1 MTEIKVALVGCG
13 GVVRNYRKVYAQL
26 PGVKVTVAIDT
37 EEAEARQA
45 AAETEAARAS
55 ASFADALAEDV
66 DAVVISTPNFL
77 HREQAVAALD
87 AGKHVLLQK
96 PMARTV
102 EECDAILAAA
112 EKAGTTLGVY
122 MNLLDHPLYRDMRRM
137 AQSGYLGTIG
147 LVSARLA
154 HRGGLAWQ
162 PSERLW
168 RASRDKTG
176 GGSYVQLGVH
186 YQHLLRWMLADRV
199 TRVQAFMQN
208 RACPH
213 LEGDDLALVHLQ
225 LASGAYAEVQT
236 SWCVQEEHFSLLG
249 TRGSIHYRDNRRVE
263 FIGEGGPFKGEVLE
277 LKGDGKPEEIA
288 SLLPPAWDDAANPF
302 NQHRSFFAALLE
314 GRAPEVTGAE
324 GREDVRIMEACHQS
338 AAEERVIQLQGG
350 GRWTERLS

>member
-1 MTEIKVALVGCG
+1 MSTKSEIKVALAGCG

-26 PGVKVTVAIDT
+26 SGVCVAVAVDT
-37 EEAEARQA
+37 DEAEARQA
-45 AAETEAARAS
+45 AIETNAGKSS
-55 ASFADALAEDV
+55 ANFADALTSDV

-77 HREQAVAALD
+77 HREQAVAAFN

-102 EECDAILAAA
+102 EECDAILEAAA
-112 EKAGTTLGVY
+112 KSGKTLGVY

-137 AQSGYLGTIG
+137 AQTGYLGTIG

-162 PSERLW
+162 PSEKLW

-186 YQHLLRWMLADRV
+186 YQHLLRWMLETRV

-213 LEGDDLALVHLQ
+213 LEGDDLALVHLE
-225 LASGAYAEVQT
+225 LASGAYADVQT
-236 SWCVQEEHFSLLG
+236 SWCIQEEHFSLLD

-263 FIGEGGPFKGEVLE
+263 FIGEGGPFSGEALQ
-277 LKGDGKPEEIA
+277 LKGGGKPEEIA
-288 SLLPPAWDDAANPF
+288 SLLPPAWDDAAIPF
-302 NQHRSFFAALLE
+302 NQHRSFFAALRE
-314 GRAPEVTGAE
+314 GRTPEVTGE
-324 GREDVRIMEACHQS
+324 DGREDVRIMQACHQS
-338 AAEERVIQLQGG
+338 AAEERVIHL
-350 GRWTERLS
+350 

>member
-1 MTEIKVALVGCG
+1 MNSSNEIKVALVGCG
-13 GVVRNYRKVYAQL
+13 GVVRNYRKAYAQL
-26 PGVKVTVAIDT
+26 SGVRVAVAVDT
-37 EEAEARQA
+37 DEAEARQA
-45 AAETEAARAS
+45 AIETNAAKSSANFAE
-55 ASFADALAEDV
+55 ALTSEV

-77 HREQAVAALD
+77 HREQAVAAFN

-102 EECDAILAAA
+102 EECDAILGAA
-112 EKAGTTLGVY
+112 KKSGCTLGVY

-137 AQSGYLGTIG
+137 VQTGYLGTIG

-162 PSERLW
+162 PSEKLW

-186 YQHLLRWMLADRV
+186 YQHLLRWMLDDRV

-213 LEGDDLALVHLQ
+213 LEGDDLALVHLE
-225 LASGAYAEVQT
+225 LASGAYADVQT
-236 SWCVQEEHFSLLG
+236 SWCIQEEHFSLLG

-263 FIGEGGPFKGEVLE
+263 FIGEGGPFSGEALQ

-302 NQHRSFFAALLE
+302 NQHRSFFAALHE
-314 GRAPEVTGAE
+314 SRTPEVTGAD

-338 AAEERVIQLQGG
+338 AAEERVIHL
-350 GRWTERLS
+350 

>member
-1 MTEIKVALVGCG
+1 MNLSNEITVALVGCG
-13 GVVRNYRKVYAQL
+13 GVVRNYRKAYAQL
-26 PGVKVTVAIDT
+26 PGVRVVVAVDT
-37 EEAEARQA
+37 DEAEARQA
-45 AAETEAARAS
+45 AIETNAEKSS
-55 ASFADALAEDV
+55 ANFADALASEV

-77 HREQAVAALD
+77 HREQAVAALN

-102 EECDAILAAA
+102 AECDAILEAAA
-112 EKAGTTLGVY
+112 QAGKTLGVY
-122 MNLLDHPLYRDMRRM
+122 MNLLDHPLYRDMRLM
-137 AQSGYLGTIG
+137 VQSGYLGTIG

-162 PSERLW
+162 PSEKLW

-186 YQHLLRWMLADRV
+186 YQHLLRWMLDDRV
-199 TRVQAFMQN
+199 ARVQAFMQN
-208 RACPH
+208 RACSH
-213 LEGDDLALVHLQ
+213 LEGDDLALVHFE

-263 FIGEGGPFKGEVLE
+263 FIGEGGPYKGEVLN
-277 LKGDGKPEEIA
+277 LQGDGKPEEIA
-288 SLLPPAWDDAANPF
+288 LLLPPAWDDAANPF
-302 NQHRSFFAALLE
+302 NQHRSFFAALRE
-314 GRAPEVTGAE
+314 GRAPEVTGAD

-338 AAEERVIQLQGG
+338 AAEERVIHL
-350 GRWTERLS
+350 